1 MFQADVSKY
10 DDVVELYANV
20 KRDMGTVD
28 VLINNAGIV
37 PLMSFQERP
46 PEDVQ
51 RIMDVNVMSHFW
63 VTIIK

>member
-1 MFQADVSKY
+1 MSKY
-10 DDVVELYANV
+10 SEVVELYANV

-46 PEDVQ
+46 PEDIQ

-63 VTIIK
+63 VKHK